1 MATSKPNG
9 QISGDSSGWVRL
21 LLDAAKSHLRS
32 GEAEAACEC
41 AERAV
46 GIASEA
52 AESDVIIQALSI
64 LAEGHDAA
72 GRRAKAREILEDC
85 TARCLAEGRELEAA
99 EFEACIGR
107 AYRQDSRFA
116 EARDHL
122 LRSLRLS
129 ARSEP
134 GAVRALA
141 LEELGPIERRLGMP
155 REALDHLTEAL
166 RIRESLKDRK
176 RVAAGHDR
184 IGNIHV
190 RLGELDEAVR
200 HYERSL
206 VIYQE
211 LEDRNGTAIVSNNLG
226 AVHLQRGDYEA
237 ALSSFQRARDLA
249 EDVGDQR
256 ALAWAT
262 GNLGLAHTYLGNM
275 VEAEPALLASIDALA
290 QQGDLAGQAIY
301 ANNLALVY
309 LTSARYE
316 ESISWGK
323 QSAAYMK
330 ELGNVEGATKP
341 WLNVARAN
349 LELGRIEEAERAA
362 EEAKRLSSSSESG
375 EIQSEELILEASLC
389 LARGEAERARDLAT
403 RAAESASAGNA
414 LRQRAESLRL
424 LGGSEVLVGDLD
436 AARDALTE
444 SESLFVQLRDVY
456 DLALVRVELGALFL
470 RIEAYDAALR
480 RVRQAQEVFQ
490 RLRHAPHLCRS
501 WILMAEVDAAR
512 GGGDVEGYLEN
523 AREAAEGAERVD
535 LVAEVDAARTRIVE
549 RPWWSDGATGSGSE
563 LGGVERACLLEL
575 VGGLRELGVGE
586 TWLALL
592 GARIRLDGAA
602 LLLDDG
608 RTSVWAWGRS
618 DELLERARVRHA
630 SAIASGVTSGPTS
643 RMASGVG
650 RIDALSRSVSDGRE
664 SIFAPIARPAASPQL
679 DAEGREGA
687 EGAGPYESGPRGLLC
702 VTRTLGSVPGAP
714 MNGAGLEQLLPVLA
728 EVLSLLP
735 TQREIANVVLPET
748 APFEGIVG
756 ESSEMRAIFRAVERV
771 APSDA
776 SVLVLG
782 ESGTGKELVARAIHE
797 RSDRK
802 GKPFVAISCPSIPR
816 ELIEAELFGH
826 EKGAFTGAAME
837 RRGQVEAADGG
848 TLFLD
853 EIGDMDLATQTKLLR
868 FLQERE
874 FLRVGGREPIRVDI
888 RVLAATSRYLEAEI
902 AAGRF
907 RLDLYY
913 RIGVVP
919 LKIPPL
925 RERIQDVPPLVAHF
939 LHSIGS
945 GDVPPIDRAVIDA
958 LSSYSW
964 PGNVREL
971 RNVVEYVLAMHGAE
985 GPVTPADLPARV
997 REALDHSD
1005 GAVSLSLRRGETLEA
1020 RLLSVEGAILRRT
1033 LDACGWN
1040 QTRAARRLGLKEST
1054 MRYKMRRFDLRR
1066 PGDGRT
1072 TDTRSRNA
1080 NGAGRRAGETDG
1092 ETRRKPR
1099 SRARSK
1105 AGSTTRRAGSAHGP
1119 SSDWIH

>member
-1 MATSKPNG
+1 MATSDSQSP
-9 QISGDSSGWVRL
+9 ISGDSSGWVRL
-21 LLDAAKSHLRS
+21 LLDAAGSHLRS
-32 GEAEAACEC
+32 GEPEAACEC

-46 GIASEA
+46 GIASGGGDGHA
-52 AESDVIIQALSI
+52 AVRALSV
-64 LAEGHDAA
+64 LAEAHEAA
-72 GRRAKAREILEDC
+72 GRRGKARDILEDC
-85 TARCLAEGRELEAA
+85 VARCLEEGDELEAA
-99 EFEACIGR
+99 GFEGWIGR
-107 AYRQDSRFA
+107 IHRQESRFA

-141 LEELGPIERRLGMP
+141 LEELGPVERRLGMP

-166 RIRESLKDRK
+166 RIREALDDRK

-190 RLGELDEAVR
+190 HLGELDDAER
-200 HYERSL
+200 HYTRSL
-206 VIYQE
+206 RIYQD
-211 LEDRNGTAIVSNNLG
+211 LDDRNGTAIVSNNLG
-226 AVHLQRGDYEA
+226 TLQVQRGDYGA
-237 ALSSFQRARDLA
+237 ALVHFQLARDLA
-249 EDVGDQR
+249 DQVGDQR

-262 GNLGLAHTYLGNM
+262 GNLGLAHAYLGNTS
-275 VEAEPALLASIDALA
+275 EAEPALLASIDALA
-290 QQGDLAGQAIY
+290 KQGDKAGQAIY

-316 ESISWGK
+316 ESIAWGER
-323 QSAAYMK
+323 SAAQMK

-349 LELGRIEEAERAA
+349 LELGRTEEAERAA
-362 EEAKRLSSSSESG
+362 LEVKRLSQSIESG
-375 EIQSEELILEASLC
+375 EIRSEELILQASLS
-389 LARGEAERARDLAT
+389 LARGDAEVARDLAT
-403 RAAESASAGNA
+403 EAAEMATSGNA
-414 LRQRAESLRL
+414 LRQRAESLRI
-424 LGGSEVLVGDLD
+424 LGGSQFLVGDLD
-436 AARDALTE
+436 AARDAFTE
-444 SESLFVQLRDVY
+444 SESLFVQLGDVY
-456 DLALVRVELGALFL
+456 DLARVRVELGALFL
-470 RIEAYDAALR
+470 RIEAHDAAQR
-480 RVRQAQEVFQ
+480 RLRQAQEVFQ
-490 RLRHAPHLCRS
+490 RLGHAPLLCRS
-501 WILMAEVDAAR
+501 WILMAEVEAAR
-512 GGGDVEGYLEN
+512 GGSEVEAYLEN
-523 AREAAEGAERVD
+523 AREAAESAERTE
-535 LVAEVDAARTRIVE
+535 LVADVDAARVRIVE
-549 RPWWSDGATGSGSE
+549 RSWWADESAGATAE

-592 GARIRLDGAA
+592 GARLRLDGAV
-602 LLLDDG
+602 LLLEDG
-608 RTSVWAWGRS
+608 RTSTWGWGRS
-618 DELLERARVRHA
+618 AELLERARQRQ
-630 SAIASGVTSGPTS
+630 SSGLTL
-643 RMASGVG
+643 G
-650 RIDALSRSVSDGRE
+650 RPHLEPLDRSVAEGQE
-664 SIFAPIARPAASPQL
+664 SVFVAIARPAAVTPGSADGRQSVSTSGVYEPTARGVLGVIRSAGGSGNTSPQS
-679 DAEGREGA
+679 
-687 EGAGPYESGPRGLLC
+687 P
-702 VTRTLGSVPGAP
+702 
-714 MNGAGLEQLLPVLA
+714 GLEHLLPVLA
-728 EVLSLLP
+728 EILSLVAP
-735 TQREIANVVLPET
+735 QREIANVVLPET

-756 ESSEMRAIFRAVERV
+756 ESSEMRAIFRAIERV
-771 APSDA
+771 ATSDA

-797 RSDRK
+797 RSERK
-802 GKPFVAISCPSIPR
+802 GRPFVAISCPSIPR

-888 RVLAATSRYLEAEI
+888 RVLAATSRDLEEEI

-925 RERIQDVPPLVAHF
+925 RERIQDVPSLVAHF
-939 LHSIGS
+939 LHSIAS
-945 GDVPPIDRAVIDA
+945 GDVPPIDRAVFDA

-971 RNVVEYVLAMHGAE
+971 RNVVEYVLAMRGAE
-985 GPVTPADLPARV
+985 GPVTTADLPARV
-997 REALDHSD
+997 REALEHSD

-1033 LDACGWN
+1033 LEACGWN

-1054 MRYKMRRFDLRR
+1054 MRYKMRRFDLRK
-1066 PGDGRT
+1066 PGDAGNEK
-1072 TDTRSRNA
+1072 TRSSA
-1080 NGAGRRAGETDG
+1080 A
-1092 ETRRKPR
+1092 
-1099 SRARSK
+1099 SRAR
-1105 AGSTTRRAGSAHGP
+1105 TRRNDPRAKARRSTASRGRPA
-1119 SSDWIH
+1119 DWAQ